1 MELSC
6 LIKQGSTYF
15 SLEGARNENL
25 SLSLLQRVHRDKSR
39 FPHPRDAAS
48 KNLLDARRR
57 FYRATER
64 SVRRLDEDFRPTR
77 CLLFST
83 VSRERERK
91 KEKTETVL
99 FIVFFNGSASWI
111 IDQVLH
117 VSSSFGSD
125 RWMTKASWKNFQG
138 RLRLLFYP
146 PFFFHILLLLFRRS
160 VTFFSS
166 LSLSRWLKS
175 IYICVYV
182 NNSFREL
189 ETRRG
194 HVSLAGFRRAWRKK
208 GRIDKRKG
216 YLFLL
221 RVKRRWRSSR
231 PQPSPR

>member
-1 MELSC
+1 MR
-6 LIKQGSTYF
+6 I
-15 SLEGARNENL
+15 
-25 SLSLLQRVHRDKSR
+25 
-39 FPHPRDAAS
+39 
-48 KNLLDARRR
+48 
-57 FYRATER
+57 
-64 SVRRLDEDFRPTR
+64 SVRLVAFFSRLCQE
-77 CLLFST
+77 
-83 VSRERERK
+83 RERERK
-91 KEKTETVL
+91 KKRRLFYLSFFSTVL
-99 FIVFFNGSASWI
+99 RRESSTRFSTFPPRSAPTDGWQKRVERISKEGY
-111 IDQVLH
+111 DYF
-117 VSSSFGSD
+117 STPF
-125 RWMTKASWKNFQG
+125 
-138 RLRLLFYP
+138 
-146 PFFFHILLLLFRRS
+146 FFFHILLLLFRRS